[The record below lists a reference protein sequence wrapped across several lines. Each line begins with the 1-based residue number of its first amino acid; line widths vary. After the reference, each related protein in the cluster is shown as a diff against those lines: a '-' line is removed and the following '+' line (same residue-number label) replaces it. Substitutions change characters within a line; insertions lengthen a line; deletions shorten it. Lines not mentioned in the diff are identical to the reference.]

1 MTSLKCLHAVRF
13 TGPVMPV
20 LSGTGSGPLTFPTVS
35 PAESCKAGSGGVGC
49 FVGGS
54 MSEVSRQIEHVG
66 DDFRRGS
73 MGIRAIERT

>member
-13 TGPVMPV
+13 TGPVMCLVPA
-20 LSGTGSGPLTFPTVS
+20 GTGLGPLTF